1 MITTVRSVEGRR
13 RPPRLARRD
22 LQFDI
27 LQTGEALPDA
37 GHQVGAAQRFGGQ
50 RAAQDFAQFV
60 FHRAAM
66 AGGPPPQPRLE
77 VVVDIADHDTGHAAS
92 PPGMISLISLISNK
106 LISDR
111 SGPPGRSEEHTSE

>member
-1 MITTVRSVEGRR
+1 
-13 RPPRLARRD
+13 
-22 LQFDI
+22 
-27 LQTGEALPDA
+27 
-37 GHQVGAAQRFGGQ
+37 
-50 RAAQDFAQFV
+50 
-60 FHRAAM
+60 M

-111 SGPPGRSEEHTSE
+111 SGPPAYVCDRRGPFPTTEDPPCIVGDGPRPLRPASTHCLPGASQRTPGSVSTTPIFSQQDTH